1 MTDPWKAT
9 HFKNGYAGEFL
20 PTGERS
26 WRYVKAK
33 GEVVVFFS
41 REEAKEAAKKAFLER
56 YEPPL
61 RATIERSPEEE
72 LARMEDKLA
81 AEAERFLK
89 SNRQDVKSAET
100 IYRPGKRPLVAMP
113 GRVRA

>member
-1 MTDPWKAT
+1 MMDDPWKAT
-9 HFKNGYAGEFL
+9 QFQNGYAGEFF

-33 GEVVVFFS
+33 GEVVVFLS
-41 REEAKEAAKKAFLER
+41 RSEAKEAAKQKFLER

-61 RATIERSPEEE
+61 RATIERSPDEE

-81 AEAERFLK
+81 ADAERFLK
-89 SNRQDVKSAET
+89 SNRQDVKSAT
-100 IYRPGKRPLVAMP
+100 TSHRAGKRPLRIMT
-113 GRVRA
+113 GRAS

>member
-26 WRYVKAK
+26 WRYVKSK

-41 REEAKEAAKKAFLER
+41 REEAKEAAKQKFLER

-89 SNRQDVKSAET
+89 SSRKDVKSAVT
-100 IYRPGKRPLVAMP
+100 HHKP
-113 GRVRA
+113 GRRPFTEMKGRVA